1 MPAKKK
7 PKIFTPKRLPSD
19 SDVMMPGYSYPK
31 KMKKQ
36 VEAQRKKTTKKK

>member
-1 MPAKKK
+1 MPAKK
-7 PKIFTPKRLPSD
+7 KIFTPKRLPSD
-19 SDVMMPGYSYPK
+19 SDVIMPGWSYPK